1 MDGSGHVGGRA
12 RARVAAAAVGAV
24 LVALTTA
31 CTADPVD
38 PARAGTVVV
47 AADLPFASLNAGTVD
62 GRAPGSVLV
71 RGLVQSGFV
80 ALEPNGSVTTD
91 ASFGTVEK
99 VGDAP
104 LTVRYTIA
112 STARWSDGVP
122 VTPADLL
129 LEWAARSGQLDEV
142 VPELAADGRP
152 ADPAALDEVVAF
164 AATSPVL
171 AHASAVPTV
180 DGASVTVVY
189 DRPVADWQLA
199 LDVNLPAH
207 VVGRLALD
215 PSAPALPAPAPTAS
229 GTAEPTGGTEPTGTV
244 TPTTEPT
251 STTEPTG
258 TATSTSTTEPPS
270 TTGPTSTPT
279 PTVALS
285 ADAAADAT
293 RWADAVV
300 AAVQRQDRAV
310 LVPVSRVWRAAGRSA
325 DVTADPTLTT
335 TTGPYVLDGVGPDG
349 VQVVPNAA
357 YAGDRPA
364 RWDRVRVR
372 TDLDPL
378 AQVDAVAAGEVDVA
392 APLSTADV
400 LAAARDADGVTART
414 GGDAV
419 LQLVLQER
427 GGGPFDP
434 ASHADAPDPAAAAA
448 ALRAALV
455 GAVPREDVVAE
466 AVAPLRDDAEPSDVV
481 AAQVGPDAPA
491 AAVAA
496 ALPAAPD
503 RAPDDAPVTV
513 RVLASADDPVRARAV
528 DLLTAAAADAGLEVV
543 PAEVDDPVHA
553 VRTEAGA
560 WDAALLPVVQGDL
573 PVASWVARWR
583 GDGPAN
589 VTGHADPALDAVLDT
604 LAGTVD
610 PAALPALLT
619 QTSGDLVAAGAVLPL
634 VRTPALTLTA
644 DRDAEADPGLPVVTG
659 VDVLAPARA
668 DLTSWWD
675 WARED
680 G

>member
-1 MDGSGHVGGRA
+1 MDRSGHVGGRA
-12 RARVAAAAVGAV
+12 RARVAAAAAGAV

-80 ALEPNGSVTTD
+80 ALEPDGTVTSD

-112 STARWSDGVP
+112 PTARWSDGVP

-142 VPELAADGRP
+142 VPELDADGRP
-152 ADPAALDEVVAF
+152 ADPAALDGVVAF

-171 AHASAVPTV
+171 AHASAVPAV

-215 PSAPALPAPAPTAS
+215 PSAPALPTPARPGTPAPTATAAS
-229 GTAEPTGGTEPTGTV
+229 GTVAPSDAAAPTATTAAGTPTPTSSATPTGAPT
-244 TPTTEPT
+244 
-251 STTEPTG
+251 PTG
-258 TATSTSTTEPPS
+258 TATP
-270 TTGPTSTPT
+270 TGTSTPSPD
-279 PTVALS
+279 PT
-285 ADAAADAT
+285 ADAA

-300 AAVQRQDRAV
+300 AAVQRQDRAA
-310 LVPVSRVWRAAGRSA
+310 LVPVSRVWRAAGASA
-325 DVTADPTLTT
+325 DVAADPTLAT
-335 TTGPYVLDGVGPDG
+335 TTGPYVLDRVGADG
-349 VQVVPNAA
+349 VEVVRNAA

-372 TDLDPL
+372 TDLAPL
-378 AQVDAVAAGEVDVA
+378 AQVDAVEAGDVDVA

-400 LAAARDADGVTART
+400 LAAADDADGVAAAT

-427 GGGPFDP
+427 AGGPFDP

-455 GAVPREDVVAE
+455 E
-466 AVAPLRDDAEPSDVV
+466 
-481 AAQVGPDAPA
+481 
-491 AAVAA
+491 
-496 ALPAAPD
+496 LPEHQ
-503 RAPDDAPVTV
+503 R
-513 RVLASADDPVRARAV
+513 R
-528 DLLTAAAADAGLEVV
+528 LLL
-543 PAEVDDPVHA
+543 
-553 VRTEAGA
+553 
-560 WDAALLPVVQGDL
+560 
-573 PVASWVARWR
+573 
-583 GDGPAN
+583 
-589 VTGHADPALDAVLDT
+589 
-604 LAGTVD
+604 
-610 PAALPALLT
+610 
-619 QTSGDLVAAGAVLPL
+619 
-634 VRTPALTLTA
+634 
-644 DRDAEADPGLPVVTG
+644 
-659 VDVLAPARA
+659 
-668 DLTSWWD
+668 
-675 WARED
+675 
-680 G
+680 